1 MTISDRTRRSL
12 HEFGLT
18 DYEIRS
24 YTSLL
29 EIGPST
35 ASELSEAS
43 TVPYSKIY
51 EVLGS
56 LEKKGWIEMEHGRP
70 SKYYPKPP
78 SVAMEITKSQLENS
92 LRTNEALILGELQ
105 PIYERKGVRER
116 PDIWIV
122 RGDLNVLSK
131 IRETIEHVQK
141 EVLASVPTIP
151 DSVANMLIP
160 LIKSVAERGVR
171 VQVMTMKKPA
181 NETMSKLMKYCEVRS
196 REQMFGG
203 GIIADGREVILI
215 LSQEDET
222 MGLAIWSDHVGLAT
236 FAKNYFEYLW
246 ADTDLA
252 KDNATLKHAKPTN

>member
-1 MTISDRTRRSL
+1 MTISDKTRRSL
-12 HEFGLT
+12 QEFGLT

-29 EIGPST
+29 EIGPAT
-35 ASELSEAS
+35 ASELSES
-43 TVPYSKIY
+43 SSVPYSKIY

-105 PIYERKGVRER
+105 PLYEKKGVRER

-122 RGDLNVLSK
+122 RGNFNVLAK
-131 IRETIEHVQK
+131 IRETVEHVQK
-141 EVLASVPTIP
+141 EILASVPLIP
-151 DSVANMLIP
+151 DSVAEMLIP
-160 LIKSVAERGVR
+160 LVRSIAERGVKI
-171 VQVMTMKKPA
+171 QIMTMQGQA
-181 NETMSKLMKYCEVRS
+181 SETMAKLTKFCEVRS

-203 GIIADGREVILI
+203 GIIADGREVIL
-215 LSQEDET
+215 LLGQEEEAV
-222 MGLAIWSDHVGLAT
+222 GLAIWSDHIGLAGL
-236 FAKNYFEYLW
+236 AKNYFEFLW
-246 ADTDLA
+246 ADSGPA
-252 KDNATLKHAKPTN
+252 NQKNKKS